1 MNQYD
6 VLVYGPLFC
15 DLIFTDLDRLPELGT
30 EIFAGDFTVAPGG
43 SAIVAA
49 GLQKLGVRVGLIA
62 DLGDDPFSQIMR
74 GMLDDL
80 HIDRALIREHPHPLP
95 QLTVALSFPHDRA
108 FITRFEQPHTAHDL
122 RAILAQHRPRHLHI
136 GSFLAAF
143 DAPDACRIAHEIEA
157 TVSMDPGWDEV
168 ALRDPRLREMLNDL
182 DYFLPSRSELCYMM
196 ETEDADKALSDGIAL
211 MPYGAIIMKDGAN
224 GAFAH
229 GQRMK
234 AHVPALTVQP
244 VDTTGAGDAFDA
256 GFIYGLINGHPIEE
270 CMRYG
275 VVCGGLTTT
284 VAGGATGTP
293 TREDVEQWLS
303 KLRS

>member
-1 MNQYD
+1 MSGYD

-15 DLIFTDLDRLPELGT
+15 DLIFTELDRLPELGA

-43 SAIVAA
+43 TAIVAA

-62 DLGDDPFSQIMR
+62 DLGDDPFSHIMR

-108 FITRFEQPHTAHDL
+108 FITRFEKPPTRHDL
-122 RAILAQHRPRHLHI
+122 SAILAQHRPRHLHI

-143 DAPDACRIAHEIEA
+143 DAPDAGRIAHEIEA
-157 TVSMDPGWDEV
+157 TVSLDPGWDED
-168 ALRDPRLREMLNDL
+168 ALRDPRLHEMLGDL

-196 ETEDADKALSDGIAL
+196 EATDPAEALAKGAAL

-224 GAFAH
+224 GASAS
-229 GQRMK
+229 GGRMRT
-234 AHVPALTVQP
+234 HVPALTVQP

-256 GFIYGLINGHPIEE
+256 GFIYGLMNGHPIEE

-293 TREDVEQWLS
+293 TREDMEQWLS
-303 KLRS
+303 KLPS